1 MQGWCSGPWAFRC
14 TVNPDVVTRDRV
26 LVAPKDVLQS
36 ASSPLASGAAVCSH
50 SQIASVRAV
59 YTVCAGD
66 GPQGAQLGPT
76 ERLTAL
82 RVLGAWTPEA
92 CC

>member
-1 MQGWCSGPWAFRC
+1 MLA
-14 TVNPDVVTRDRV
+14 
-26 LVAPKDVLQS
+26 APKDALQS

-66 GPQGAQLGPT
+66 GPGVPSLAQRSASPPYVYLGRGPQKHAAGS
-76 ERLTAL
+76 ESQL
-82 RVLGAWTPEA
+82 
-92 CC
+92 